1 MAKDEQQ
8 AASQLDLEGQINKV
22 LQARTAIL
30 QNQSKFLS
38 NQTQM
43 AMEMCNAL
51 DCEGLD
57 GMKDRL
63 SELQDGL
70 TDAAEEA
77 KRLEGSAQSAGSA
90 VNSMA
95 KKSAKDGGM
104 MKKAFSPM
112 GGMFAGLGVGIMSAF
127 KGATNM
133 IGGFIGTAGRI
144 TGIIGNIGKAL
155 ITLPFSLLNNLT
167 SLAAGAGGSVSALRQ
182 AMEDVREEFGSLA
195 SNEGKQVM
203 QGFDSMKSQMKDMS
217 KHGISLRKHFGP
229 GSEGLANALKAAGE
243 QMTDLGDQMGVFGS
257 EVAANAGKL
266 HVYRKGL
273 GLTGEAFAAMGTLA
287 STNGNSLTDTMHQV
301 GSQAI
306 NMGKQFGVGPKVL
319 AKSMASMA
327 GDVANFGTLSVK
339 QLSSLA
345 VYTHK
350 LGISAK
356 ELTGVIDSWDNFED
370 AAAGASKLSQAFGM
384 NIDAMEMM
392 KEQDPGKRMDML
404 RESFQETGKSVEDL
418 SRQELKL
425 LSAQMGLSEEAAKK
439 ALSSDMDYDDIVAGS
454 EDAEAKTISQA
465 EAMKELAD
473 SLKQVFGGGGD
484 GPKTFSEALASG
496 FKKGIMRGKGMR
508 KMFSNIRKSMRQVH
522 LFGKD
527 LGKMFIEMFP
537 GIQTMV
543 KALTDLFSPSRF
555 KKLRKDLLGAFR
567 QLFVDLRTD
576 PKAGVE
582 SFAERLKEIFGNFFD
597 SSSGP
602 GKAFMDGLKTF
613 GKTILLL
620 IMSMIPML
628 IKGLA
633 SLIHKLADFIRDPSA
648 LTDGASGLADGLHQA
663 LAGAFEN
670 IKAAWPILAAA
681 FADLW
686 DAVKPALGKLW
697 QKMWPYL
704 LSAVILKTIITVA
717 ANMTLGA
724 VFGTLFKAVAKLF
737 SGALTGGASAG
748 TKGAAKKMK
757 KKGSM
762 IGSIKGLI
770 YRLAD
775 FKASKIGKAMITVG
789 LLIIFVGASL
799 VGLAYALKLAVD
811 AVAGVDN
818 TKLIIMSAVL
828 VGLMFAMLPMSLAA
842 EALSKISWG
851 KMLGA
856 LAKTGLVVLAMGA
869 LAYIMGHI
877 INAMPEV
884 GMDAIKNF
892 FVIMGLILVSGLV
905 AMALAIPAG
914 MLADKFGVQIA
925 IGLAVI
931 GVVMIAMGA
940 LGVIIGKMLGSIPN
954 PEGVAALMQG
964 ISSIMR
970 TTAMMLPI
978 AGALGLMAMAF
989 PFGTAGVAI
998 IVAGFGVLGTLA
1010 TSMVNNLVPVMEKI
1024 AKIRVGD
1031 PKSFKMITE
1040 ALLAVIQA
1048 IEGFVNAVA
1057 RVMEALRPGLADLV
1071 AGKSM
1076 EDNIKAATEFV
1087 DKVLDGGILP
1097 LIDKIVKVAES
1108 TNITESGVQAITAIG
1123 EILKA
1128 IGSIMKSMMPDPEVI
1143 KAVAGMDGWFGSGK
1157 ATEMMDKLT
1166 KYMEV
1171 AQEGAMALI
1180 TKVKESFFSEEFIK
1194 LFDDVD
1200 PNAAA
1205 MIGAFGPILEG
1216 IAKALDALKPSDEQM
1231 KTVQANSGF
1240 WSGNKGPQMMNKMT
1254 EYMKATEEPIKGLIG
1269 AIGGSMKDIINAI
1282 KPMIRDIGS
1291 MNVDPKALEAVT
1303 NLVISVM
1310 TAMGNMMGGIGPI
1323 VSEVSKI
1330 VDRYSNANQAFS
1342 WMLADVGKLMNSM
1355 GTAFTSMMPSITNI
1369 LKEMVKVAQGIENPE
1384 QFAKKVESIV
1394 KIFDMLGMMS
1404 EMFAGKDAKLNAYAV
1419 GGKWED
1425 SSIGAMQHNLEQ
1437 FNRHILKD
1445 TGPLQDFIN
1454 KMLALSIPSGGEKKA
1469 KALGEVFGALGVIL
1483 NGVTK
1488 FKEFA
1493 PARSTAGNNDGGA
1506 MREINEAIHFMGLID
1521 YDGVKT
1527 VMEKVSGGNWR
1538 INTRTIKYRA
1548 KAATAYQE
1556 LLTATMSS
1564 GRIDPGT
1571 THFTSQIDRMDY
1583 LKRALEKA
1591 SGTEEWDISKRKLES
1606 RQSVVEQYTLFL
1618 GEIQNAMSA
1627 LARIPNI
1634 TNEMFMKI
1642 DDGLWNLSILAEN
1655 SGLYLTSTIS
1665 SSMNTATE
1673 VVKAVA
1679 ENFNEISNLLTTLP
1693 AIDMSASLNKFGKN
1707 MAISTEKIE
1716 VQNKPI
1722 NITVNLGITMD
1733 ANDIAYSLSNES
1745 RRNGKHTVQL
1755 SRHHNKKAGW
1765 SGNSVASGSGVAS
1778 GESA

>member
-63 SELQDGL
+63 NELQNGL

-77 KRLEGSAQSAGSA
+77 KRLEGSAQSAGNA
-90 VNSMA
+90 VNDMA

-112 GGMFAGLGVGIMSAF
+112 GGMFAGLGVGIMSSF

-133 IGGFIGTAGRI
+133 IGGFISSAGRI

-167 SLAAGAGGSVSALRQ
+167 SLAAGAGGGVSALRQ

-287 STNGNSLTDTMHQV
+287 STNGKSLTDTMHEV

-356 ELTGVIDSWDNFED
+356 ELNGVIDKWDNFED

-384 NIDAMEMM
+384 NIDAMQMM

-404 RESFQETGKSVEDL
+404 RESFQATGKSVEDL

-582 SFAERLKEIFGNFFD
+582 TFGEKLKEIFGKFFD
-597 SSSGP
+597 TSSGP
-602 GKAFMDGLKTF
+602 GKAFADGLKTF
-613 GKTILLL
+613 GKTVLLL
-620 IMSMIPML
+620 IMSLIPML

-633 SLIHKLADFIRDPSA
+633 NLIHKLADFIRDPSA
-648 LTDGASGLADGLHQA
+648 LTDGAAGMADGLQQA

-670 IKAAWPILAAA
+670 IKDAWPILAAA

-686 DAVKPALGKLW
+686 EAVKPALGKLW

-717 ANMTLGA
+717 ANMTFGA
-724 VFGTLFKAVAKLF
+724 VFGVLFKAVAKLF
-737 SGALTGGASAG
+737 GGAFSKGAAAG
-748 TKGAAKKMK
+748 TKGAAKGMK
-757 KKGSM
+757 KKGSA

-789 LLIIFVGASL
+789 MLIIFVGASL
-799 VGLAYALKLAVD
+799 VGLAFALKLAIDQIKDVD
-811 AVAGVDN
+811 PVQLAIMGAI
-818 TKLIIMSAVL
+818 LIA
-828 VGLMFAMLPMSLAA
+828 LMFAMLPMSLAA
-842 EALSKISWG
+842 EAMG
-851 KMLGA
+851 KVSLGKVLGA
-856 LAKTGLVVLAMGA
+856 LLKTGLIVLGMGA
-869 LAYIMGHI
+869 LTFIMSKI
-877 INAMPEV
+877 IS
-884 GMDAIKNF
+884 AIEPPPMEALKGF
-892 FVIMGLILVSGLV
+892 FIIMGLILVMGLV

-914 MLADKFGVQIA
+914 MLADKFGLQIA
-925 IGLAVI
+925 IGMAVI
-931 GVVMIAMGA
+931 GVIMIAMGA
-940 LGVIIGKMLGSIPN
+940 LGVIIGGMLSLIPN

-970 TTAMMLPI
+970 TTALMLPI

-989 PFGTAGVAI
+989 PFGTAGIAI
-998 IVAGFGVLGTLA
+998 LVAGFGILGTLA
-1010 TSMVNNLVPVMEKI
+1010 SSMVTSLIPAMEKI
-1024 AKIRVGD
+1024 AGIRVGD
-1031 PKSFKMITE
+1031 PASFKLVTE
-1040 ALLAVIQA
+1040 ALLAVIHA

-1071 AGKSM
+1071 AGNSM
-1076 EDNIKAATEFV
+1076 EDNIKAATGFV
-1087 DKVLDGGILP
+1087 DKVLQGGILP
-1097 LIDKIVKVAES
+1097 LIQTIINVAKS
-1108 TNITESGVQAITAIG
+1108 TDITESGLAAIQAIA

-1128 IGSIMKSMMPDPEVI
+1128 IGSIMESMMPDPEII
-1143 KAVAGMDGWFGSGK
+1143 KTIAGMDSWYSSGNASK
-1157 ATEMMDKLT
+1157 FMEKVTE
-1166 KYMEV
+1166 YMKV
-1171 AQEGAMALI
+1171 AQEGAMGLI
-1180 TKVKESFFSEEFIK
+1180 KYVAEEFFSEE
-1194 LFDDVD
+1194 LLGTLRGVD
-1200 PNAAA
+1200 PGAAKVLGA
-1205 MIGAFGPILEG
+1205 MGPILDG
-1216 IAKALDALKPSDEQM
+1216 IAGALDAMKPTDGQM
-1231 KTVQANSGF
+1231 KAVESASG
-1240 WSGNKGPQMMNKMT
+1240 WLSGSNPAAVMREMT
-1254 EYMKATEEPIKGLIG
+1254 EYMKAMEAPIKSLIETVG
-1269 AIGGSMKDIINAI
+1269 TQLVSILGKIKDIISEV
-1282 KPMIRDIGS
+1282 GS
-1291 MNVDPKALEAVT
+1291 LKVDPKIMAPIVDLVT
-1303 NLVISVM
+1303 GVLG
-1310 TAMGNMMGGIGPI
+1310 AMGNMMGGIGPI
-1323 VSEVSKI
+1323 VKEISAQSSEF
-1330 VDRYSNANQAFS
+1330 SNSNQAFD
-1342 WMLADVGKLMNSM
+1342 WMMQDVADLMSTM
-1355 GTAFTSMMPSITNI
+1355 GTTFTQMMPSIV
-1369 LKEMVKVAQGIENPE
+1369 EMIRSMVTVAEGIANPD
-1384 QFAKKVESIV
+1384 QMIKQIGAIV
-1394 KIFDMLGMMS
+1394 KAMEIVDIISTQFG
-1404 EMFAGKDAKLNAYAV
+1404 GKDSSLANYGAANV
-1419 GGKWED
+1419 D
-1425 SSIGAMQHNLEQ
+1425 SPLQAAQHNMIS
-1437 FNRHILKD
+1437 FNNYMLKPG
-1445 TGPLQDFIN
+1445 GPLETFVAR
-1454 KMLALSIPSGGEKKA
+1454 LAAIEIPRGAETKA
-1469 KALGEVFGALGVIL
+1469 DALGKAFGALGVIL
-1483 NGVTK
+1483 EGINK
-1488 FKEFA
+1488 FKAMA
-1493 PARSTAGNNDGGA
+1493 PSNATASNNDSGA
-1506 MREINEAIHFMGLID
+1506 MQEINQAITYMKGID
-1521 YDGVKT
+1521 YDGIGE
-1527 VMEKVSGGNWR
+1527 VMKKIKGIAYVNPR
-1538 INTRTIKYRA
+1538 ILATRSKMA
-1548 KAATAYQE
+1548 EAYGDF
-1556 LLTATMSS
+1556 LGHITSI
-1564 GRIDPGT
+1564 GRRDPGVDYWL
-1571 THFTSQIDRMDY
+1571 QQGWMIDSA
-1583 LKRALEKA
+1583 KPVLEKA
-1591 SGTEEWDISKRKLES
+1591 SGGDWDISKRRIES
-1606 RQSVVEQYTLFL
+1606 RQAVVEQYALFVA
-1618 GEIQNAMSA
+1618 EIANAMNA
-1627 LARIPNI
+1627 ILNVPNI
-1634 TNEMFMKI
+1634 TNDMFIKI
-1642 DDGLWNLSILAEN
+1642 DDGLWNLGTLAQN
-1655 SGLYLTSTIS
+1655 AGFYLSETVSA
-1665 SSMNTATE
+1665 SMNTATA

-1679 ENFNEISNLLTTLP
+1679 ENFNEISNMLSTLP
-1693 AIDMSASLNKFGKN
+1693 TINMEASLNKFGEN
-1707 MAISTEKIE
+1707 MSVGHEQIQ
-1716 VQNKPI
+1716 VQNTPI

-1745 RRNGKHTVQL
+1745 RRNGRHTVQL
-1755 SRHHNKKAGW
+1755 SRANNAKAKYAGATGGTDGAMV
-1765 SGNSVASGSGVAS
+1765 SPQG
-1778 GESA
+1778 